1 MDKANPPRAFG
12 VFKPA
17 GHTVIAF
24 ANAEQMEAAASAL
37 LRTGFQA
44 RELVRYSSAEMI
56 AQADSDMHTASPLAS
71 VGQDLNLVK
80 AQRALAQNGCSFLVV
95 EAGDGA
101 KALRVDEV
109 VHSMQAIAA
118 QRYGTLIV
126 EDLVVSLD
134 NGKNQSF
141 ESPDTGLDMNTTPP
155 PAVLP

>member
-24 ANAEQMEAAASAL
+24 ANAERMEAAASAL
-37 LRTGFQA
+37 LLNGFQP
-44 RELVRYSSAEMI
+44 RELVRYAPAEMI
-56 AQADSDMHTASPLAS
+56 AQADADMQTASPLAS

-80 AQRALAQNGCSFLVV
+80 AHRALAVNGCSFLVV
-95 EAGDGA
+95 EAADSA

-109 VHSMQAIAA
+109 VHSMHATAA

-126 EDLVVSLD
+126 EDLVVALD
-134 NGKNQSF
+134 NGNNQSF
-141 ESPDTGLDMNTTPP
+141 ESPDTGLDMDTTRPSVP
-155 PAVLP
+155 R